1 MSQVNE
7 LNPKKLSR
15 RNFLKLGGYSIAG
28 SAAAISLP
36 KALHANSSVPRF
48 ETKRSRSK
56 RAFWGKVQEA
66 FVLDPE
72 KVYLN
77 IGTTGST
84 PRHVLKNY
92 NEYNFLVAKDP
103 WAMGD
108 EWGGWP
114 YVTELIEDIAPQFG
128 ANPDELVLSRN
139 TTDGMC
145 SIIGG
150 LNLQKGDEILTTHHE
165 HIAAISPLTIV
176 KERFGLTVKELEI
189 PVFPENE
196 DEFVELFDANVS
208 RKTKLIVFS
217 HITYKTG
224 TRLPAKRICEE
235 VGQRYEIPTLID
247 GAHAPGMIN
256 LDFHDLGCDFYA
268 GSGHKWQCGPGATG
282 FLYMRDNNER
292 LKEYW
297 SDRFPV
303 YWPINGS
310 LYPFAAFM
318 DLATQAQ
325 YVGHDNYPAKRALK
339 DVCDYWDRIGRQRIE
354 DYVLSLSAH
363 CKRRIQKVFGDTGT
377 LYSPDVP
384 ELSSG
389 LTAFNPFDDPTDS
402 EKIKKFR
409 DRLREEYGFII
420 RYTNFKINL
429 ADEKDTYALRIST
442 HLFHN
447 HRQVEDLVDAMYDLY
462 QDMI

>member
-7 LNPKKLSR
+7 SNSKKMSR

-28 SAAAISLP
+28 GAAALSLP
-36 KALHANSSVPRF
+36 KALHANSSMPRF
-48 ETKRSRSK
+48 EIMPSMSE
-56 RAFWGKVQEA
+56 RAFWKKVQDA
-66 FVLDPE
+66 FVLDPR

-92 NEYNFLVAKDP
+92 NKYNCLVAKDP
-103 WAMGD
+103 WAMGN
-108 EWGGWP
+108 EWGEWP
-114 YVTELIEDIAPQFG
+114 YLTELIDAIAPQFG

-150 LNLQKGDEILTTHHE
+150 LNLQNGDEIITTHHE
-165 HIAAISPLTIV
+165 HVAAISPLTIV
-176 KERFGLTVKELEI
+176 KERLGVTINELEI

-208 RKTKLIVFS
+208 DKTKLIVFS

-235 VGQRYEIPTLID
+235 VGQKYKIPTLID

-256 LDFHDLGCDFYA
+256 LNFHDLGCDFYA
-268 GSGHKWQCGPGATG
+268 ASGHKWQCGPGATG

-297 SDRFPV
+297 PDRSTV
-303 YWPINGS
+303 YWSINS
-310 LYPFAAFM
+310 SFYPYAAFF
-318 DLATQAQ
+318 DLATQVQ
-325 YVGHDNYPAKRALK
+325 YVGQDNYPAKRALK
-339 DVCDYWDRIGRQRIE
+339 DVCDFWDEIGRQRIE

-363 CKRRIQKVFGDTGT
+363 CKKRIREAFGDTGT
-377 LYSPDVP
+377 LFSPEIP

-389 LTAFNPFDDPTDS
+389 LTAFNPFEDPTDGA
-402 EKIKKFR
+402 KIVTFR
-409 DRLREEYGFII
+409 DRLRDEYGFII
-420 RYTNFKINL
+420 RYTNFKIKL
-429 ADEKDTYALRIST
+429 KDSKDNYALRIST

-447 HRQVEDLVDAMYDLY
+447 YQQVEELVDAMYDLY
-462 QDMI
+462 RDMI

>member
-1 MSQVNE
+1 
-7 LNPKKLSR
+7 
-15 RNFLKLGGYSIAG
+15 
-28 SAAAISLP
+28 
-36 KALHANSSVPRF
+36 
-48 ETKRSRSK
+48 
-56 RAFWGKVQEA
+56 
-66 FVLDPE
+66 
-72 KVYLN
+72 
-77 IGTTGST
+77 
-84 PRHVLKNY
+84 
-92 NEYNFLVAKDP
+92 
-103 WAMGD
+103 MGN
-108 EWGGWP
+108 EWGEWP
-114 YVTELIEDIAPQFG
+114 YLTELIDAIAPQFG

-176 KERFGLTVKELEI
+176 QERFGVTVKELEI

-208 RKTKLIVFS
+208 NQTKLIVFS

-235 VGQRYEIPTLID
+235 VGQYYKIPTLID

-256 LDFHDLGCDFYA
+256 LDVHNLGCDFYA

-297 SDRFPV
+297 PDRSPV
-303 YWPINGS
+303 YWPLNGS
-310 LYPFAAFM
+310 LYPYAAFI
-318 DLATQAQ
+318 DLATQVQ
-325 YVGHDNYPAKRALK
+325 YVGQDNYPAKRALK
-339 DVCDYWDRIGRQRIE
+339 DVCDFWDKIGRQRIE

-363 CKRRIQKVFGDTGT
+363 CKQRIRKVFGDIGT
-377 LYSPDVP
+377 LFSPDIP

-389 LTAFNPFDDPTDS
+389 LTAFNPFEDPTDS
-402 EKIKKFR
+402 TNIVTFR
-409 DRLREEYGFII
+409 DRLRDEYGFSI
-420 RYTNFKINL
+420 RYTNFKIKL
-429 ADEKDTYALRIST
+429 DDLKDNYALRIST

-447 HRQVEDLVDAMYDLY
+447 HQQVEDLVDAMYDLY
-462 QDMI
+462 LDMI

>member
-7 LNPKKLSR
+7 LNSKKMNR

-28 SAAAISLP
+28 GAAAISLP
-36 KALHANSSVPRF
+36 KALHANSPMPHF
-48 ETKRSRSK
+48 EITPSISD
-56 RAFWGKVQEA
+56 RAFWKKVQKS
-66 FVLDPE
+66 FVLDPQ

-92 NEYNFLVAKDP
+92 NEYNYLVAKDP
-103 WAMGD
+103 WAMGN
-108 EWGGWP
+108 EWGEWP
-114 YVTELIEDIAPQFG
+114 YLTELIDAIAPQFG

-150 LNLQKGDEILTTHHE
+150 LNLQEDDEILTTHHE

-176 KERFGLTVKELEI
+176 QERFGVTVKELEI

-208 RKTKLIVFS
+208 DKTKLIVFS

-235 VGQRYEIPTLID
+235 VGQYYKIPTLID

-256 LDFHDLGCDFYA
+256 LDLHNLGCDFYA

-297 SDRFPV
+297 PDRSPV
-303 YWPINGS
+303 YWPLNGS
-310 LYPFAAFM
+310 LYPYAAFI
-318 DLATQAQ
+318 DLATQVQ
-325 YVGHDNYPAKRALK
+325 YVGQDNYPAKRALK
-339 DVCDYWDRIGRQRIE
+339 DVCDFWDKIGRQRIE

-363 CKRRIQKVFGDTGT
+363 CKQRIRKVFGDIGT
-377 LYSPDVP
+377 LFSPDIP

-389 LTAFNPFDDPTDS
+389 LTAFNPFEDPTDS
-402 EKIKKFR
+402 TNIVTFR
-409 DRLREEYGFII
+409 DRLRDEYGFIL
-420 RYTNFKINL
+420 RYTNFKIKL
-429 ADEKDTYALRIST
+429 EDLKDNYALRIST

-447 HRQVEDLVDAMYDLY
+447 HQQVEDLVDAMYDLY
-462 QDMI
+462 LDMV